1 MDSSENLVQQYKYEP
16 QSSHF
21 SKRQFSIHCTVKHLP
36 NSHDYIYHLS
46 KEMKHNYAYTATVF
60 RQLINE
66 SSSDI
71 ICLKS
76 DNCATQYKSKYV
88 FKAFHSLAVKMQKK
102 IVSFYGTSGHGKGL
116 VDAMSSFGV
125 KAPIRRAVLTEDFSY
140 RNAKDIFDYLTL
152 LFGNDINKHYILLDG
167 DEIQD
172 VKNSVSGSY
181 KIKKCRSLHM
191 ISYFP
196 DG

>member
-152 LFGNDINKHYILLDG
+152 LLTNIINKHYILLDG